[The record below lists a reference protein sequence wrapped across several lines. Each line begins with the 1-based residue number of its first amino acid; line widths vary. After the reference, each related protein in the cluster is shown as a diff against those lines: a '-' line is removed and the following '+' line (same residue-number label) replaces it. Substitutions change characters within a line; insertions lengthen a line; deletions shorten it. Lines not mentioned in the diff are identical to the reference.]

1 MVTSVIRRV
10 ILGSDSYGKRKR
22 HPRFPCCLTWTTSIG
37 KGKFRESEF
46 TVLLSNSR
54 LAHELGWTAD
64 SFLRPRGNARSLRK
78 RRAP

>member
-1 MVTSVIRRV
+1 
-10 ILGSDSYGKRKR
+10 L
-22 HPRFPCCLTWTTSIG
+22 G
-37 KGKFRESEF
+37 KGNFRGWEF
-46 TVLLSNSR
+46 TVLFSSTR